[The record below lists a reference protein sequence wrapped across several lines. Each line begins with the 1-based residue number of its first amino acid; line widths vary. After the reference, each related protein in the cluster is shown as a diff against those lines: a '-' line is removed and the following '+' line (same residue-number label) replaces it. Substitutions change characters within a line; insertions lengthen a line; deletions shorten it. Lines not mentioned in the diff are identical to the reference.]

1 MVNISDKAGEE
12 IKKVL
17 DHDDYKGKKL
27 VLYFQGAG

>member
-1 MVNISDKAGEE
+1 MVHITEKAGEE

-17 DHDDYKGKKL
+17 DDDKYKGKKL

>member
-17 DHDDYKGKKL
+17 DTDEYKDKKL

>member
-1 MVNISDKAGEE
+1 MVSITDKAGAE

-17 DHDDYKGKKL
+17 DEDEHQGKKL

>member
-1 MVNISDKAGEE
+1 MVNISETAGTE

-17 DHDDYKGKKL
+17 DEDKYQGKKL